1 VSARRKPVAA
11 PSLPARALAL
21 VRISDDRDGS
31 AAGVGR
37 QEEDC
42 RALADRLGWSIAE
55 VVVENDTSAY
65 KRRDAGV
72 DADGLSVRRTRR
84 PEYRRVLR
92 ALSSGTAD
100 GLVVYDLDR
109 VARQPRDLEDLID
122 LVDQRRVPVV
132 SVTGSL
138 DLSTDAGVTMA
149 RIMVAIANKSSADT
163 SRRVAR
169 AHVQQ
174 AAEGR
179 PPGGWRAYGYEA
191 DRRTIVPAEAD
202 VIRDVAGRII
212 AGDSLRSIR
221 RDLDAA
227 GIKPPH
233 AAAWSMAS
241 IRSTVTKPMVAGLR
255 SLHGEIVAVGDWPP
269 ILDRQTWELV
279 RAVLAQ
285 ETRKTGTRA
294 VDRHLLSGIA
304 RCGLCSAKMYVGT
317 NGRSGQR
324 VPVYKCS
331 GCARLS
337 RNQAWLDA
345 YVTEAVL
352 ELLTQAPVVEARSR
366 QAKAKPGRD
375 LAQLTTLRARRKQ
388 LLQAFAVEASPDVDA
403 GDLREMLA
411 TIDGRI
417 AELEAAVLEAAPGPR
432 LPNAAEFGDL
442 PLDRQRAVVRRLLAI
457 TVHPAT
463 RAGTANDPASIVLAP
478 AYV

>member
-1 VSARRKPVAA
+1 MSARRKPAA
-11 PSLPARALAL
+11 PALPTRALAL
-21 VRISDDRDGS
+21 VRISDDRDGT

-42 RALADRLGWSIAE
+42 RALADRLGWQIAE

-92 ALSSGTAD
+92 ALSTGSAD

-122 LVDQRRVPVV
+122 LVDQRRTPVV

-179 PPGGWRAYGYEA
+179 PPGGWRAYGYEP
-191 DRRTIVPAEAD
+191 DRRTIVDAEAV
-202 VIRDVAGRII
+202 VIREVADRII

-221 RDLDAA
+221 RDLDAR
-227 GIKPPH
+227 GILPPH
-233 AAAWSMAS
+233 AAAWSIAS
-241 IRSTVTKPMVAGLR
+241 IRSTVSKPMVAGLR
-255 SLHGEIVAVGDWPP
+255 SLHGEIVAVGDWPA

-285 ETRKTGTRA
+285 ETRKSGTRA

-304 RCGLCSAKMYVGT
+304 RCGLCGAKMYVGT
-317 NGRSGQR
+317 NGSAGRR

-331 GCARLS
+331 GCARMS
-337 RNQAWLDA
+337 RNQAWLDEF
-345 YVTEAVL
+345 VTEAVE
-352 ELLTQAPVVEARSR
+352 ELLERAPVIEARRR
-366 QAKAKPGRD
+366 QETSKPGRD
-375 LAQLTTLRARRKQ
+375 LAQLTTLRGRRKE
-388 LLQAFAVEASPDVDA
+388 LLRTFAVEVDPTVDA
-403 GDLREMLA
+403 DDLREMLA

-417 AELEAAVLEAAPGPR
+417 AELEAAVAEAAPGPR
-432 LPNAAEFGDL
+432 LPNAAEFRDL
-442 PLDRQRAVVRRLLAI
+442 PLDRRRTVVRRLLGV
-457 TVHPAT
+457 TVNPAT
-463 RAGTANDPASIVLAP
+463 RAGTANDPGSIGLTP